1 LALIWLWRVNQRWD
15 LDFCVHVV
23 KGDDIKFDLWKIV
36 TVTAVHDDE
45 NPAQGRFQVVEFEGE
60 RQKPVAGMSVFE
72 KSSITVERVSQPNHL
87 KSKFEKQKYK
97 ANKTCCQQNWSMFEK
112 SSFMRGKK
120 RSISHLPR
128 PNT

>member
-15 LDFCVHVV
+15 LDFRVHVV

-60 RQKPVAGMSVFE
+60 RQKRVAGIDGATILRYYSF
-72 KSSITVERVSQPNHL
+72 L
-87 KSKFEKQKYK
+87 KQKF
-97 ANKTCCQQNWSMFEK
+97 AVNCVT
-112 SSFMRGKK
+112 
-120 RSISHLPR
+120 
-128 PNT
+128 PN